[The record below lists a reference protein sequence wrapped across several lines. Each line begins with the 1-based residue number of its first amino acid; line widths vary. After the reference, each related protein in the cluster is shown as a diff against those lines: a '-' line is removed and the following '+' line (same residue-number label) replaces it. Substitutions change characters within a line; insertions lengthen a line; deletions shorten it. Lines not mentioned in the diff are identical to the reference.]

1 MRTFLSLNFQKLI
14 VPEKKGREKNH
25 ILIWILGWMSL
36 ANGCKNGFTAQF
48 NIQLPQPTAAFYNI
62 WAVYFFQNL
71 TNVCRLST
79 GFWRWQRPWWLL
91 LRRQRPRWL
100 LLRRRRRTWR
110 RSGHR
115 GRRPLH
121 IRVEWL
127 NKSLYLKK
135 NHWDSNNEIFFFE
148 NLQVSSCCFKKH
160 FKEQKNFNI
169 QIF

>member
-1 MRTFLSLNFQKLI
+1 MWEKGQFVKIRLIDLGQKVIHHNHNSFLFCEDFSLSQFSK
-14 VPEKKGREKNH
+14 VHSAREEGEGKNH

-135 NHWDSNNEIFFFE
+135 KS
-148 NLQVSSCCFKKH
+148 LGQ
-160 FKEQKNFNI
+160 
-169 QIF
+169 